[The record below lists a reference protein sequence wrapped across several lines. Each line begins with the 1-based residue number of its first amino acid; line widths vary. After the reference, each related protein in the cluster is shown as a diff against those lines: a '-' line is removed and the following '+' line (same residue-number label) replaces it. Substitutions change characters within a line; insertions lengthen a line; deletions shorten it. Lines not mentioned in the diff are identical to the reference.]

1 MIWVEILS
9 RHRDVTAR
17 VRVAGDEAYI
27 GRGYDNDVVIDDPY
41 VAARHVRVFRDE
53 AGRLVAEDAGSK
65 NGMFLDREGV
75 RQVRIVVDPERPIRI
90 GQTHLRIRERAYAV
104 PAERF
109 AGARAQTWPALAAA
123 ALAVSVPG
131 LAALHAWLLETS
143 EIKVST
149 FLSALVFIPL
159 LALVWIS
166 FWTLLSRIFS
176 GQGRFLQNLL
186 IGLSGFLILT
196 LSRELAQ
203 IAAFALT
210 WPSAVTY
217 LYAVEAS
224 IVAVAC
230 FFHLR
235 EMGRSRLVLKG
246 AVVTALLAVTI
257 AVQTVLQS
265 ETISDAGQQ
274 NIVRRLMPPALR
286 LAPVRG
292 ESDFFAE
299 VERLKIGL
307 DGDRRRAQAE
317 EPSRPKSE

>member
-17 VRVAGDEAYI
+17 VRVAGDEAHI

-65 NGMFLDREGV
+65 NGMFLDRDSA
-75 RQVRIVVDPERPIRI
+75 RQTRIVVDPERSIRI
-90 GQTHLRIRERAYAV
+90 GHTHLRIREAAYAV
-104 PAERF
+104 PVERF
-109 AGARAQTWPALAAA
+109 AGAGPQLWPAVAVA
-123 ALAVSVPG
+123 ALVVSVPG
-131 LAALHAWLLETS
+131 LEALHTWLLQIGEV
-143 EIKVST
+143 KVST
-149 FLSALVFIPL
+149 FLNALVFIPV
-159 LALVWIS
+159 LALIWIS
-166 FWTLLSRIFS
+166 FWTLLSRVIS
-176 GQGRFLQNLL
+176 GHGRFLQNLL

-217 LYAVEAS
+217 LYALESA
-224 IVAVAC
+224 IVAAAC

-235 EMGRSRLVLKG
+235 VMGRSRLVLKG
-246 AVVTALLAVTI
+246 AAVAALLSLAIV
-257 AVQTVLQS
+257 VQTVLQS
-265 ETISDAGQQ
+265 ETVSDAGQQ

-286 LAPVRG
+286 LAPVRD

-299 VERLKIGL
+299 VERLKSGL
-307 DGDRRRAQAE
+307 DRDRQRAQ
-317 EPSRPKSE
+317 EP

>member
-1 MIWVEILS
+1 MIWVEVLS

-17 VRVAGDEAYI
+17 IRVAGDEARI
-27 GRGYDNDVVIDDPY
+27 GRGYDNDVIVDDPY

-65 NGMFLDREGV
+65 NGMFLDRSSA

-90 GQTHLRIRERAYAV
+90 GHTHLRIREMAYSV
-104 PAERF
+104 PVERF
-109 AGARAQTWPALAAA
+109 AGVRTQAWPAVAAA
-123 ALAVSVPG
+123 ALVVSVPG
-131 LAALHAWLLETS
+131 LEALHAWLLQTGEMK
-143 EIKVST
+143 IST
-149 FLSALVFIPL
+149 FFSSLVFVPA

-166 FWTLLSRIFS
+166 FWTILSRVFS
-176 GQGRFLQNLL
+176 GQGRSLQHVL
-186 IGLSGFLILT
+186 IGLSAFLFIA

-210 WPSAVTY
+210 WPAAATY
-217 LYAVEAS
+217 LYVGES
-224 IVAVAC
+224 GIVALAC

-235 EMGRSRLVLKG
+235 ETGRSRLVLKG
-246 AVVTALLAVTI
+246 AAVAALLALAI

-265 ETISDAGQQ
+265 ETVSDGGQQ

-286 LAPVRG
+286 LAPVRD

-299 VERLKIGL
+299 VERLRTGL
-307 DGDRRRAQAE
+307 DRDRQRARAE
-317 EPSRPKSE
+317 DIGRP